1 MNRRSRLAPVTLLV
15 AGITMM
21 PGGLPRASSSVTPL
35 VMAPCTLPGVASGS
49 QCGHLEVFEDRDR
62 RSGRT
67 ISIHV
72 ARLPAES
79 GPSRSDPVFVLVG
92 GPGQGAIASAADYAR
107 LLAPLRAHRDLVFVD
122 QRGTGG
128 SNPLPCDLY
137 GESVAGQLGDFMPP
151 AIVFRCRDALAVH
164 ASLSLYSTPIAMDD
178 LDDVRQALGY
188 DQIDIES
195 ASYGTRAALVY
206 LRAHGSHVRSVVLRS
221 VSPTFVKQPLHFAE
235 DAQAALD
242 SAFAACERD
251 SDCHTSFPSFR
262 QEFATVLRRLDERPA
277 RVYGDSASGGSRP
290 TAMLARGP
298 FSEKVR
304 LMLYA
309 PEVTKYL
316 PYMIH
321 RAAAGDFGPF
331 VAVAS
336 DMTATIAN
344 QVAVGMYLSVT
355 CAEDVAQITP
365 ADIATSPRGTFL
377 GDYRVRQQKAACAIW
392 PRAVLPTG
400 YAAPVQS
407 SVPALIISS
416 AIDPVTPPRWGDA
429 VHATLSHSRHVVLR
443 TASHAPSDACVR
455 QMVVRF
461 IESADAGGVDA
472 SCADSPK
479 RPPFAHS
486 LE

>member
-1 MNRRSRLAPVTLLV
+1 M
-15 AGITMM
+15 
-21 PGGLPRASSSVTPL
+21 
-35 VMAPCTLPGVASGS
+35 
-49 QCGHLEVFEDRDR
+49 
-62 RSGRT
+62 
-67 ISIHV
+67 
-72 ARLPAES
+72 
-79 GPSRSDPVFVLVG
+79 FVLVG
-92 GPGQGAIASAADYAR
+92 GPGQGAVGTAADYAR
-107 LLAPLRAHRDLVFVD
+107 LLAPLRRHRDLVFVD

-128 SNPLPCDLY
+128 SNPLPCDVY
-137 GESVAGQLGDFMPP
+137 GDSLAGQLGDFMPP
-151 AIVFRCRDALAVH
+151 AIVSRCRDALAPH
-164 ASLSLYSTPIAMDD
+164 ASLSLYSTPLAMDD
-178 LDDVRQALGY
+178 LDDVRAALGY

-221 VSPTFVKQPLHFAE
+221 VSPTFVKQPVHFAE

-251 SDCHTSFPSFR
+251 SDCHVSFPNFR

-277 RVYGDSASGGSRP
+277 RVRGDSAPGVKRP
-290 TAMLARGP
+290 AAILARGP
-298 FSEKVR
+298 FAEKIR
-304 LMLYA
+304 LILYA
-309 PEVTKYL
+309 PEVTRYL
-316 PYMIH
+316 PYVIH

-331 VAVAS
+331 VDVAS
-336 DMTATIAN
+336 EMTAAIAN
-344 QVAVGMYLSVT
+344 QVAVGMYLTVT

-365 ADIATSPRGTFL
+365 ADIAAIPHGTFL
-377 GDYRVRQQKAACAIW
+377 GDYRVRQQQAACGLW
-392 PRAVLPTG
+392 PRAVLPAG

-443 TASHAPSDACVR
+443 DAGHAPSDSCVQ

-461 IESADAGGVDA
+461 IESADVGNVDA
-472 SCADSPK
+472 SCAQTLK